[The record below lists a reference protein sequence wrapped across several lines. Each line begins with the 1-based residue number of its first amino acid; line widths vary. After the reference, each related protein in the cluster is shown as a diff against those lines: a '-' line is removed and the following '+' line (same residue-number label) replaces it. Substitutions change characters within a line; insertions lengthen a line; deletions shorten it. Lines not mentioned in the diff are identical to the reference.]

1 MGMQRGSLRKCRH
14 GPWDRAVWGFRQ
26 EVIIWFQY
34 FQTGGV
40 QDVVWFFQKFKLEE
54 LECLKTPNKIFEI
67 WVLHGNMEFGF
78 QKLMFL
84 NFLFFSP
91 FLDNDMSHVEI
102 KHVAGDKECAIF
114 VF

>member
-1 MGMQRGSLRKCRH
+1 MFENAKQNLRNLGSA
-14 GPWDRAVWGFRQ
+14 W
-26 EVIIWFQY
+26 
-34 FQTGGV
+34 
-40 QDVVWFFQKFKLEE
+40 
-54 LECLKTPNKIFEI
+54 
-67 WVLHGNMEFGF
+67 NMEFGF